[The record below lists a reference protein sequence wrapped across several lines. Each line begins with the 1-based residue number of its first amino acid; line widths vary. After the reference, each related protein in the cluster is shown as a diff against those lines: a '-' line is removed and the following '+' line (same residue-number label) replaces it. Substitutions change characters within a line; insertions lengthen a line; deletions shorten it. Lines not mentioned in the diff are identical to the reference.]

1 MSMNWTSKL
10 ARPLGR
16 MFRPAQR
23 IPAEFLD
30 RTLVRAD
37 FESRFTVERMARDYL
52 TLYSQAAESLVN
64 AEVIHQLNG
73 NLPCQE
79 VA

>member
-1 MSMNWTSKL
+1 MAIEKQASWLEYGDMSMNWTSKL

-30 RTLVRAD
+30 RDAERVRNEID
-37 FESRFTVERMARDYL
+37 LIRIRFPHHA
-52 TLYSQAAESLVN
+52 
-64 AEVIHQLNG
+64 
-73 NLPCQE
+73 
-79 VA
+79 